1 MPPPRLGR
9 LVSETHVQ
17 APIAAETG
25 VAETGSPPPLVVD
38 LDGTLVRT
46 DMLHETFAA
55 AFFRHPLLTLWVVLR
70 GLLKGRAGLK
80 QALSGLATVDVET
93 LPWRGPLITYLQE
106 QKRLGREIHLAT
118 ASDQSVAQ
126 AVAAHVGLFDRVYAS
141 DGARNLKGRRKAELL
156 AAEFPAGFCY
166 AGDCRADLAVWR
178 VACGAVV
185 TAGRPL
191 ADQARAVT
199 ALEQHFEN
207 ERPGPKA
214 WLAAA
219 RPHQWT
225 KNLLILAPTVLG
237 WIQATPQGL
246 SATLWAL
253 LLMCLMSSL
262 TYIVNDIA
270 DVQAD
275 RRHARKHRRPFA
287 AGVISLR
294 DGLIVGA
301 LGIPLVLA
309 AAWFLASPAT
319 AACLFAY
326 GVVTLAYSFGLKRA
340 PLLDCVLIGVLFTF
354 RIATGVVAGGLGWSP
369 WLMTFSLTLF
379 FSLAMAKRLT
389 ELVAG
394 GASASGVVRGRGYR
408 YEDRGLVLAFGV
420 AASTLSILI
429 VVLYLVDEVFP
440 AGTYRDPGA
449 LWAVPPLL
457 FLWIGRIWLLA
468 NRGEMHHDPV
478 IFALRDRVSYL
489 LGVLVGA
496 AFLTAV
502 L

>member
-1 MPPPRLGR
+1 MQ
-9 LVSETHVQ
+9 S
-17 APIAAETG
+17 PIAAATRA
-25 VAETGSPPPLVVD
+25 AETAPPPPLVVD

-46 DMLHETFAA
+46 DLLHETFAA

-70 GLLKGRAGLK
+70 ALPKGRAELK
-80 QALSGLATVDVET
+80 RALSGLASVDVET
-93 LPWRGPLITYLQE
+93 LPWRIPLLTYLQE
-106 QKRLGREIHLAT
+106 QKRLGRELHLAT
-118 ASDQSVAQ
+118 ASDQSVAR
-126 AVAAHVGLFDRVYAS
+126 AVAAYVGLFDRVYAS
-141 DGARNLKGRRKAELL
+141 DGRRNLKGRKKAELL
-156 AAEFPAGFCY
+156 VAEFPGGFCY

-178 VACGAVV
+178 MAAGAVV
-185 TAGRPL
+185 TAPLPL
-191 ADQARAVT
+191 ADRARGVT
-199 ALEQHFEN
+199 ELEQHFPDD
-207 ERPGPKA
+207 RPGLKT
-214 WLAAA
+214 WFAAA

-225 KNLLILAPTVLG
+225 KNLLILVPTVLG
-237 WIQATPQGL
+237 WTQATPAGFI
-246 SATLWAL
+246 ATLWAL
-253 LLMCLMSSL
+253 VLMCLMSSL
-262 TYIVNDIA
+262 TYVVNDIA

-287 AGVISLR
+287 AGTLKLR
-294 DGLIVGA
+294 DGLIAGA

-319 AACLFAY
+319 AVCLLAY

-340 PLLDCVLIGVLFTF
+340 PLLDCMLIGVLFTF

-394 GASASGVVRGRGYR
+394 GPGATGVVRGRGYR
-408 YEDRGLVLAFGV
+408 YEDRSLVLTFGV

-440 AGTYRDPGA
+440 ADTYRDPAA

-457 FLWIGRIWLLA
+457 FLWIGRVWLLA

-489 LGVLVGA
+489 LGALVGA
-496 AFLTAV
+496 AFLLAV
-502 L
+502 F

>member
-1 MPPPRLGR
+1 M
-9 LVSETHVQ
+9 Q
-17 APIAAETG
+17 APIAAETR
-25 VAETGSPPPLVVD
+25 VAESGLRPPLVVD

-46 DMLHETFAA
+46 DLLHETFAA
-55 AFFRHPLLTLWVVLR
+55 AFFRHPLLTLWVVFR
-70 GLLKGRAGLK
+70 ALLKGRAGLK
-80 QALSGLATVDVET
+80 QALSGLTQVEVET
-93 LPWRGPLITYLQE
+93 LPWRVPLVTYLQE
-106 QKRLGREIHLAT
+106 QKRQGRELHLAT
-118 ASDQSVAQ
+118 ASDQSVAR
-126 AVAAHVGLFDRVYAS
+126 AVAAYVGLFDRVYAS
-141 DGARNLKGRRKAELL
+141 DGQRNLKGRRKAELL

-178 VACGAVV
+178 VAAGAVV

-191 ADQARAVT
+191 ADQARGIT
-199 ALEQHFEN
+199 ELERHFQD
-207 ERPGPKA
+207 ERPGLKA
-214 WLAAA
+214 WFAAA

-225 KNLLILAPTVLG
+225 KNLLILVPTVLG
-237 WIQATPQGL
+237 WTQATPEGL
-246 SATLWAL
+246 VATLWAL
-253 LLMCLMSSL
+253 TLMCLMSSL
-262 TYIVNDIA
+262 TYVVNDIA

-287 AGVISLR
+287 AGTLKLR
-294 DGLIVGA
+294 DGLIAAA
-301 LGIPLVLA
+301 LGIPAVLA

-319 AACLFAY
+319 AACLLAY

-394 GASASGVVRGRGYR
+394 GPGASGVVRGRGFR
-408 YEDRGLVLAFGV
+408 YEDRNLVLAFGV
-420 AASTLSILI
+420 ASSTLSILI

-440 AGTYRDPGA
+440 ADTYRDPAA

-489 LGVLVGA
+489 LGALVGA
-496 AFLTAV
+496 AFLIA
-502 L
+502 LL